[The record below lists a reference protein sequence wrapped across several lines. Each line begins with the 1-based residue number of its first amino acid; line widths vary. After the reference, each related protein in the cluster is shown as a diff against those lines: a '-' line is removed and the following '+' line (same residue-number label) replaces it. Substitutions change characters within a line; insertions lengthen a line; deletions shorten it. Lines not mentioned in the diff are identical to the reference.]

1 MDSGG
6 HVPLFGDS
14 DDGYVVRL
22 AQAEGFCP
30 FRSLLATGAVLFRR
44 GDFKRKAGV
53 MDDKSRWLLGA
64 TADAQFE
71 ALDAQKSALPAR
83 QQFPDGGYYVLGA
96 DLGGAD
102 EIRVVAD
109 AGPLGYRS
117 IAAHGHADALSLT
130 LSVGGKEFFIDPGT
144 YAYHTHGRWRQYFR
158 GTSAHNTV
166 RVDGVDQSEP
176 GGNFMWLKHARAGCS
191 LWLSSAGKDTFEGWH
206 TGYLRLEDPV
216 KHRRLIEL
224 DKRERQL
231 VVEDTL
237 EMSEEHDIELFFHC
251 SEHCQVEAVPNG
263 YVIGRDGLSV
273 ALVLPEGGKSEVLRG
288 SVAPIGGWVSRAFD
302 TRQPAPTIVWRA
314 RLGGRAVLRSEMG
327 ISGAAASA
335 LRSLA

>member
-1 MDSGG
+1 
-6 HVPLFGDS
+6 
-14 DDGYVVRL
+14 
-22 AQAEGFCP
+22 
-30 FRSLLATGAVLFRR
+30 VLFRR
-44 GDFKRKAGV
+44 GDFKRKALG

-64 TADAQFE
+64 TADTQFD

-117 IAAHGHADALSLT
+117 IAAHGHADALSFT
-130 LSVGGKEFFIDPGT
+130 LSVGGRPFLIDPGT

-158 GTSAHNTV
+158 GTAAHNTV
-166 RVDGVDQSEP
+166 RIDGLDQSEP
-176 GGNFMWLKHARAGCS
+176 GGNFMWLRHARAGCS
-191 LWLSSAGKDTFEGWH
+191 LWLSSAAKDTFEGWH

-224 DKRERQL
+224 DKRARQL

-237 EMSEEHDIELFFHC
+237 EMAEEHDVELFFHC
-251 SEHCQVEAVPNG
+251 SDQCRVDAVPNG
-263 YVIGRDGLSV
+263 YLITRDGLSV
-273 ALVLPEGGKSEVLRG
+273 TLVLPQGGKSEVLSG
-288 SVAPIGGWVSRAFD
+288 SVAPIAGWVSRAFD
-302 TRQPAPTIVWRA
+302 TREPAPTIVWRA
-314 RLGGRAVLRSEMG
+314 RLGGRA
-327 ISGAAASA
+327 A
-335 LRSLA
+335 LRTEIAVLATGPRDGH